1 MGKWLVFR
9 FPLYRVAKGIKVW
22 DPLEPC
28 LGAITML
35 VHEAQLRG
43 GERDVWQQ
51 PCDNTSPG
59 CSGREAE
66 MASAS
71 VGA

>member
-1 MGKWLVFR
+1 M
-9 FPLYRVAKGIKVW
+9 AKGIKVW

-43 GERDVWQQ
+43 GERRGMSGSSCMTTDRLAA
-51 PCDNTSPG
+51 PG
-59 CSGREAE
+59 ARLRWRQHQ
-66 MASAS
+66 
-71 VGA
+71 